1 MASNDFRERNMNLSL
16 VPKEFVHVRG
26 ARRRQVCCVWRQ
38 KHELTHCVD
47 ARRSSQL
54 FLPIF
59 IQVGLA
65 DGMFL
70 WALDCA
76 LHIVDVESLPGLSR
90 NNEVDALVLLV

>member
-1 MASNDFRERNMNLSL
+1 MNLRL
-16 VPKEFVHVRG
+16 VPKESVHVRG
-26 ARRRQVCCVWRQ
+26 AGRRQVCCVWRQ

-47 ARRSSQL
+47 VRRSSQL

-59 IQVGLA
+59 IQVGLT

-76 LHIVDVESLPGLSR
+76 QHKVDVESLLGLSR
-90 NNEVDALVLLV
+90 NNEVDALVLHV